1 MIAFTRAVSPLIT
14 ECELTFRERTPI
26 DYKRAVEQLEGY
38 RQALGEL
45 GVVVRQLPN
54 AADQPDSVFVED
66 TAVVVDEVAVVT
78 YPGAES
84 RRDEVATVRSALS
97 RHRSLREIEPPGTLE
112 GGDVFRVNGTLY
124 VGRSTRTNRAGI
136 EQLREHL
143 APYGYE
149 ILTVPVTGC
158 LHLGTGCS
166 YMGDGRALCNRAWI
180 DADALKGLEVI
191 EVAEAE
197 PWAANTVY
205 IGETVLMAAGFPET
219 ARRLRDAGCEVRDV
233 EISEF
238 LKAEGG
244 VSCMS
249 LRIEE

>member
-14 ECELTFRERTPI
+14 ECELTFLERAPI
-26 DYKRAVEQLEGY
+26 DFDRAVEQLEAY
-38 RQALGEL
+38 RRALREL
-45 GVVVRQLPN
+45 GVDVRNLPD

-78 YPGAES
+78 YPGAAS

-97 RHRSLREIEPPGTLE
+97 RHRRLREIESPGTLE
-112 GGDVFRVNGTLY
+112 GGDVFQVERTVY
-124 VGRSTRTNRAGI
+124 VGRSTRTNREGI
-136 EQLREHL
+136 EQLRQHL

-149 ILTVPVTGC
+149 VLTVPMTGC

-166 YMGDGRALCNRAWI
+166 YIGDGRALCNRSWVDVA
-180 DADALKGLEVI
+180 ALKGLEIVD
-191 EVAEAE
+191 VAETE
-197 PWAANTVY
+197 PWAANTLRVGDS
-205 IGETVLMAAGFPET
+205 ILMAAGFPAT
-219 ARRLRDAGCEVRDV
+219 TRRLQETGYEVRDV
-233 EISEF
+233 DISEF

-249 LRIEE
+249 LRIND